1 MTLDEILASD
11 VNFRYSLLARMKQ
24 DCEYYLGNG
33 GRNANCLWAFDEQ
46 SQIDSMRAI
55 YESFLYGEEPAFI
68 TAEDID
74 DYEERMLH
82 PPVCR
87 GTFVFKNAGNRME
100 SFTVEN
106 VFDFVP
112 NGSYIKGYVE
122 ADGYL
127 RKEMIGLPRFSGWLG
142 PMWDGGAVRYET
154 QEAYD
159 DLSC

>member
-1 MTLDEILASD
+1 
-11 VNFRYSLLARMKQ
+11 
-24 DCEYYLGNG
+24 
-33 GRNANCLWAFDEQ
+33 
-46 SQIDSMRAI
+46 
-55 YESFLYGEEPAFI
+55 
-68 TAEDID
+68 
-74 DYEERMLH
+74 MLH

-112 NGSYIKGYVE
+112 NGSYIEGYVE

-159 DLSC
+159 DLSY